1 MVYKVSVQGLS
12 TGDVIGFVEGAD
24 LEEAV
29 QKVLAAYDIGAAT
42 HFQITTSD
50 STVIVPD
57 TP

>member
-29 QKVLAAYDIGAAT
+29 QKVLAAFSIGTAT
-42 HFQITTSD
+42 QFQIDESP
-50 STVIVPD
+50 STVIVP
-57 TP
+57 